1 MNDGIALSADLLR
14 AAACGGLLGGA
25 YFGGLWL
32 TLRRAPASRHPAL
45 LMLASLLLRLAGVGF
60 GLYWLA
66 NGDWRR
72 YLAAVAGILLARWL
86 WIRRIEPKR
95 KPA

>member
-1 MNDGIALSADLLR
+1 MNEGLALTAEWLL
-14 AAACGGLLGGA
+14 AAACGGLLGSV

-32 TLRRAPASRHPAL
+32 TLRRVSTSRHPAL
-45 LMLASLLLRLAGVGF
+45 LMLSSLLLRLAGVGF
-60 GLYWLA
+60 GLYLFADGNWQ
-66 NGDWRR
+66 R
-72 YLAAVAGILLARWL
+72 YLAAVPGIVLARWL